1 MTITKIIMLFKG
13 GCFLKLFNIELGM
26 FNYQEYIIVLQFN
39 DAQAISPI
47 LEILFWRL
55 SKIYSCYCDGRM
67 SLIYNEDKTLNQL
80 QYISAN
86 FMDLKKVYTII
97 FNYVVKY
104 SELKTTLKSDD
115 REYFENKNNFKNEN
129 YQEFFD
135 ESLLNNVY
143 LLNDDCVIFKHPNVS
158 ILEDDEK
165 IYALEIKTNKLYT
178 SLKKTNMKIN
188 DLANIKDTT
197 PEKIFNDLNLSIE
210 DEINNFRKDVAQI
223 CVDIIKKLC
232 SIGEYESAAMYYYEL
247 LDLFCVAPDTVST
260 DIEELKQLK
269 SIFISQ
275 LSEYIICN
283 ITSRVK
289 LSENLKEYILYVTYV
304 KNNKSDRVLYTTIQK
319 YKEYIKRLKYVQI
332 SFYDFL
338 RERGFS
344 DGTKI
349 RTYLE
354 FRDSYK

>member
-1 MTITKIIMLFKG
+1 M
-13 GCFLKLFNIELGM
+13 KLFNIEVGM

-80 QYISAN
+80 QYISAD

-97 FNYVVKY
+97 LNYVVKY
-104 SELKTTLKSDD
+104 GELKTTLKIDD
-115 REYFENKNNFKNEN
+115 QEYFENKNNLKNEN

-143 LLNDDCVIFKHPNVS
+143 LLNDDCVIFKHPNIS
-158 ILEDDEK
+158 ILENDEK
-165 IYALEIKTNKLYT
+165 IYALESKTNKLYT
-178 SLKKTNMKIN
+178 SLKRPNIKIN
-188 DLANIKDTT
+188 DLANIIDTT
-197 PEKIFNDLNLSIE
+197 PEKIFDGLNLSIE
-210 DEINNFRKDVAQI
+210 DEINDFRNDTAQV
-223 CVDIIKKLC
+223 CVNIIKNLY
-232 SIGEYESAAMYYYEL
+232 SIGAYENAAMYYCEL
-247 LDLFCVAPDTVST
+247 LDLFCVGLNVVST
-260 DIEELKQLK
+260 NIEGLEQLK
-269 SIFISQ
+269 SIFLSQ
-275 LSEYIICN
+275 LSECIIDN
-283 ITSRVK
+283 IINQIK
-289 LSENLKEYILYVTYV
+289 LSENLKEYILYITHM
-304 KNNKSDRVLYTTIQK
+304 KDNKSDRVLYTTIQK
-319 YKEYIKRLKYVQI
+319 YKEYIKKLKYVQI

-338 RERGFS
+338 REYGFS

-354 FRDSYK
+354 FCDSCK